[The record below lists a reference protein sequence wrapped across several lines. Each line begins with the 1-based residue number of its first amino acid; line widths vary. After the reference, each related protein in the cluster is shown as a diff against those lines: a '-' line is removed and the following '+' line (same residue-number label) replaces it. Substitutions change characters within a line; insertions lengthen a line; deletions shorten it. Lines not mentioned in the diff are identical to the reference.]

1 MLKPSIAHNDADC
14 NRMVCQACKTVSSG
28 QHGFHLTQDCPERI
42 CVAEECLTTIT
53 NGCKEHCLGCGFPNL
68 QVEGFAGR
76 HVCQWEGHRDAFAQG
91 QRMVNNELVMTT
103 MVWVALVCKKNKE
116 HKMFAPDLAEV
127 RERGWRRLLVDVQ
140 NWDKTPENDPFSKLP
155 IVECEQCFDER
166 YEHGNYKMQQ
176 TGVVPKQSDAKTEG
190 QLKKK

>member
-1 MLKPSIAHNDADC
+1 M
-14 NRMVCQACKTVSSG
+14 
-28 QHGFHLTQDCPERI
+28 
-42 CVAEECLTTIT
+42 TTI
-53 NGCKEHCLGCGFPNL
+53 
-68 QVEGFAGR
+68 VR
-76 HVCQWEGHRDAFAQG
+76 
-91 QRMVNNELVMTT
+91 
-103 MVWVALVCKKNKE
+103 VALVCKKNKE
-116 HKMFAPDLAEV
+116 HKKMFAPDLAEV